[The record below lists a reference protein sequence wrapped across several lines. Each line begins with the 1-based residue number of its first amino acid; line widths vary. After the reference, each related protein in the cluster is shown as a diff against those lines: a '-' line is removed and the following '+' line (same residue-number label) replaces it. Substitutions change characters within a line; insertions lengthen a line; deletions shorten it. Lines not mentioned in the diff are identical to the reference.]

1 LDRYKNKMKSNR
13 NNKWLEISN
22 NNNNNNNNSSN
33 RNKMCFIIC
42 KHSKKIKYKSLYKII
57 DVVLKVELKVI

>member
-1 LDRYKNKMKSNR
+1 MKSNR

-22 NNNNNNNNSSN
+22 NNSSNSNN

-42 KHSKKIKYKSLYKII
+42 KHSNKIKYKSLYKII
-57 DVVLKVELKVI
+57 EVVLKVELKVI